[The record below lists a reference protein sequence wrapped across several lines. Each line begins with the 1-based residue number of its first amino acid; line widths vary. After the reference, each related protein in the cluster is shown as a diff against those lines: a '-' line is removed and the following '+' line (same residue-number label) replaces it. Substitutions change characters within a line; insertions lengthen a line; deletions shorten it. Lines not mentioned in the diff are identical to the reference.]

1 MTDFDLDTEVI
12 TRVREAADII
22 AVVSDQVRL
31 KRRGGKWIGLC
42 PFHEEKTPSFTV
54 DAEKGFY
61 HCFGCKAG
69 GDVFN
74 FVMAQQNFNFPEAV
88 EYLARRFGVNLPARS
103 PGAQKRRHESERQRA
118 ILEEAQRWFVEQLH
132 SAGGVEA
139 ARELDKRGFPQSS
152 WSDFGFGWAPDEWR
166 GLVDHLRARHPE
178 GVLAQAGL
186 IVQPE
191 SGKSPYDRF
200 RKRLMFPIRS
210 GDGRLI
216 AFGGRILG
224 DGEPKYL
231 NSPES
236 TLFHKR
242 STLFALDRARK
253 AISSSGEVIVV
264 EGYFDCLS
272 LHRVGLVNVVATLGT
287 ALTPE
292 HGRSLRRLLGEDGRV
307 LLCYDADSAG
317 QRAAATGAGVLLQA
331 GIDVAMIT
339 IEGGKDPDD
348 IIRDGG
354 IEAFNS
360 MASRPTSLLDFLLA
374 NMPPDP
380 AERRRAGLDLAPL
393 VCSAANPAYRQNLI
407 DELARR
413 LNLRPRDIESKGRT
427 PGARGGP
434 PPASGP
440 TTPQAATAPGEMD
453 LARILLEGSAVI
465 RAKATE
471 DVIPELIEDVRVR
484 GLLSLVL
491 EWGPDQEIAT
501 RVMAESQNEDLRNLV
516 AQLCTSEHPP
526 VTEERAALTLAL
538 VVRRQEK
545 EAARSLQQ
553 AIEQASRDGNF
564 ERVAELQ
571 AEKIRLRSRTK

>member
-12 TRVREAADII
+12 TRVREASDII

-31 KRRGGKWIGLC
+31 KHRGRTWEGLC

-54 DAEKGFY
+54 DAEKGLY
-61 HCFGCKAG
+61 YCFGCHQG
-69 GDVFN
+69 GDVFK

-88 EYLARRFGVNLPARS
+88 EYLARRFGVDLPARS
-103 PGAQKRRHESERQRA
+103 PGAQKRRRESERQRA
-118 ILEEAQRWFVEQLH
+118 ILEEAQRWFVDQLH
-132 SAGGVEA
+132 SAGGAEA
-139 ARELDKRGFPQSS
+139 ARELEKRGFPQSS

-166 GLVDHLRARHPE
+166 ALVDHLRTRHPE
-178 GVLAQAGL
+178 GVLTQAGL
-186 IVQPE
+186 VVQPE

-224 DGEPKYL
+224 EGEPKYL
-231 NSPES
+231 NSPEG

-253 AISSSGEVIVV
+253 EIASSGEVIVV

-317 QRAAATGAGVLLQA
+317 RRAAATGAGVLLQA
-331 GIDVAMIT
+331 GVDVAMIT

-360 MASRPTSLLDFLLA
+360 MASSPTPLLDFLLA
-374 NMPPDP
+374 DLPPDP
-380 AERRRAGLDLAPL
+380 ADRRRTGLNLAPL
-393 VCSAANPAYRQNLI
+393 VCSASNPAYRQNLI

-434 PPASGP
+434 PPASSP
-440 TTPQAATAPGEMD
+440 SPPQAATAPGETD
-453 LARILLEGSAVI
+453 LARILLEGSPAI
-465 RAKATE
+465 RAEAIETV
-471 DVIPELIEDVRVR
+471 DPELIEDTRVR
-484 GLLSLVL
+484 GLLALVR
-491 EWGPDQEIAT
+491 EWGTDQEIAT
-501 RVMAESQNEDLRNLV
+501 RVMAESQDEDLRTLV
-516 AQLCTSEHPP
+516 ARLCTSEHPP
-526 VTEERAALTLAL
+526 VTEEGAASTLAL
-538 VVRRQEK
+538 VVHRQRR
-545 EAARSLQQ
+545 EAARSLQE
-553 AIEQASRDGNF
+553 AIEQASRTGDF
-564 ERVAELQ
+564 ERLAQLQ
-571 AEKIRLRSRTK
+571 EEKIRLRRRTK